1 MGGDDRS
8 CRNDGDGWEL
18 VIINPNN
25 VDSAASV
32 ADPAGVA
39 TSDPTIG
46 STVDHSTAGMA
57 S

>member
-18 VIINPNN
+18 VIINSNN

-32 ADPAGVA
+32 TDSCVVA

-46 STVDHSTAGMA
+46 STVDHGTARMA